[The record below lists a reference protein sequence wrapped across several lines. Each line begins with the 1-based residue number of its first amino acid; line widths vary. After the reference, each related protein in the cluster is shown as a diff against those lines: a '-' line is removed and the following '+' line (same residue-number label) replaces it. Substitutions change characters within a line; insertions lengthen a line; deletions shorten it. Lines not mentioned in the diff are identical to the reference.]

1 VILVWALALVLPLA
15 LGRVGFADDTR
26 KRDDAG
32 PTDGTLAPLNLV
44 KSSVSR
50 VRAIL
55 PSRTAGDAGS
65 EDRRTEIR
73 RVAHA
78 LFDFDEM
85 ARRALGR
92 HWKGLA
98 PPEQAEFS
106 RLFTNVIE
114 QVYVTAVE
122 AYAAPT
128 VAFQGDKVTGTYAR
142 VRSRMITPH
151 GPEISIEYHLFERN
165 SRWAVYDLLVDGVSL
180 VSNYRSQFNSIIR
193 ASSLAQ
199 LLEKLRMDRPR
210 YTQSRGAVESSRA
223 PQLAPS
229 TRERLAAGLL
239 VVMTS
244 SRRQ

>member
-142 VRSRMITPH
+142 VRSR
-151 GPEISIEYHLFERN
+151 ISIEYHLFERN

>member
-1 VILVWALALVLPLA
+1 M
-15 LGRVGFADDTR
+15 
-26 KRDDAG
+26 
-32 PTDGTLAPLNLV
+32 

-50 VRAIL
+50 VRAIIQSW
-55 PSRTAGDAGS
+55 PASDTGS

-73 RVAHA
+73 RVAHD

-92 HWKGLA
+92 HWNGLA

-114 QVYVTAVE
+114 QFYVTAVE
-122 AYAAPT
+122 AYAGQT
-128 VAFQGDKVTGTYAR
+128 VAFQGETVTGTYAR
-142 VRSRMITPH
+142 VRARVITTH
-151 GPEISIEYHLFERN
+151 GPGIAIGYHLFERH
-165 SRWAVYDLLVDGVSL
+165 SRWAVYDVLLDGVSL

-199 LLEKLRMDRPR
+199 LLDKMRTDRPR
-210 YTQSRGAVESSRA
+210 YTQSRGAAESPRA
-223 PQLAPS
+223 PELAPS
-229 TRERLAAGLL
+229 TRERLAAGLF

-244 SRRQ
+244 SRRR